1 MKNKYLFPEINF
13 SISKRPLQNV
23 KRLFGTNILL
33 NLSVLLS
40 LLSVGS
46 FLYWY
51 LNDLNL
57 SYLDSRAHLN
67 IARRVM
73 DNLKPGATQL
83 GSVWLPL
90 PHILMLPTI
99 WIDFMWQSGLS
110 GAIVSMIS
118 YVITSIM
125 IFSFLRKLKIGMLG
139 SIIGV
144 LIFALNLNVLFLQS
158 TSMTELLLICVMTAG
173 VYRLIDWFNSDNL
186 IYLIQSAFFIFL
198 STLIRYDG
206 WFLFIMAV
214 GLIGLRTLWKKGYK
228 TAEGTV
234 ILFAVLAGFGI
245 LLWFLWNLAIY
256 KDPLYFALGPYSAR
270 AQQIAIEASGLL
282 ITKGNIL
289 LSLQTY
295 AYAVLYNSNLLV
307 GFLGILGMVVFW
319 LDKKVSLNTKIAA
332 IALLSPIVFNITS
345 LFFGHSVIYVEGV
358 SGGWFNVRYGL
369 MMAPAIA
376 IFTGFLVDRLSSLRY
391 LILGLLTFVMV
402 FNVMNLDIVTLDDAV
417 SGISGLDVDVE
428 EASEALGNRVR
439 EETGLILISTA
450 KHDAILFTSSL
461 NQKRFIHEGTGLYW
475 ENSLARPEKWARWI
489 VLRPNDMSDAVYKAM
504 IKTDYKNKYN
514 LVLDYKTA
522 DVYELKP
529 EYLSG
534 LITNPILKHK

>member
-198 STLIRYDG
+198 LTLIRYDG
-206 WFLFIMAV
+206 WFLFIMV
-214 GLIGLRTLWKKGYK
+214 
-228 TAEGTV
+228 
-234 ILFAVLAGFGI
+234 
-245 LLWFLWNLAIY
+245 
-256 KDPLYFALGPYSAR
+256 
-270 AQQIAIEASGLL
+270 
-282 ITKGNIL
+282 
-289 LSLQTY
+289 
-295 AYAVLYNSNLLV
+295 
-307 GFLGILGMVVFW
+307 
-319 LDKKVSLNTKIAA
+319 
-332 IALLSPIVFNITS
+332 
-345 LFFGHSVIYVEGV
+345 
-358 SGGWFNVRYGL
+358 
-369 MMAPAIA
+369 
-376 IFTGFLVDRLSSLRY
+376 
-391 LILGLLTFVMV
+391 
-402 FNVMNLDIVTLDDAV
+402 
-417 SGISGLDVDVE
+417 
-428 EASEALGNRVR
+428 
-439 EETGLILISTA
+439 
-450 KHDAILFTSSL
+450 
-461 NQKRFIHEGTGLYW
+461 
-475 ENSLARPEKWARWI
+475 
-489 VLRPNDMSDAVYKAM
+489 
-504 IKTDYKNKYN
+504 
-514 LVLDYKTA
+514 
-522 DVYELKP
+522 
-529 EYLSG
+529 
-534 LITNPILKHK
+534 